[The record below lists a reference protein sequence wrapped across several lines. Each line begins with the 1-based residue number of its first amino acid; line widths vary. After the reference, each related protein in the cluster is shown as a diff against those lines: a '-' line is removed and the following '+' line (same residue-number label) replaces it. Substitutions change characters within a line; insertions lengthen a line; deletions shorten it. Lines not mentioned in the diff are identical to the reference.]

1 MLTARKSPSSALG
14 DELHESNSA
23 SPDPVIDPSQD
34 YTLSKA
40 RFFGLS
46 DSALNTLRL
55 IKGWTSHGTKRC
67 ASTYDQI
74 HEELKIE
81 ISTAKKAVSKLK
93 KEGLITFWQ
102 KGHELMFQYNL
113 EQVIAYGN
121 DTSRL
126 DKWLVSAK
134 PKAKSIV
141 ASKLVAPEPNVLSAV
156 TATASA
162 FTAYYT
168 EHPCSVAAPEN
179 SSDHVLSLE
188 QPSAASA
195 LELAFTATT
204 TPFALLSVPE
214 PTPFTVGAVLS
225 PLELSSES
233 TLELVPS
240 AETTSVAAVSVA
252 AVSLTPVCDTVP
264 QSTEPV
270 SVPVSQAVQQSAAPE
285 PATETVSVET
295 ASQPV
300 PVSNASTEVKPIL
313 PDNAV
318 TTNDT
323 ILQGTET
330 VSDSVSDPVFEPTS
344 EPVNTAVQPSAV
356 PVPAA
361 TSVTVEPAAPS
372 APVAAPV
379 SNAPCA
385 NRSSKEVSPLFKEYM
400 RCANNGSSWQSM
412 NMSST
417 IREII
422 SLSPDSFSDAELAQ
436 YGFKRSDF
444 APPTQDCYL
453 PTPEP
458 KLLAAEQEPTS
469 VSGPS
474 APHMASATVAA
485 QPPAQQP
492 SLDSMPDLSEEVWPE
507 HRHDTVVA
515 NADAP
520 YIEVSMEELL
530 AQAQAN
536 DHTGHSSAAA
546 VAAGGVNSESQP
558 PLHSPETDLQAD
570 SLATALLEAMQ
581 RGNDEPFE
589 ISPSEFARLPATDP
603 RMEQHNQQ
611 ALRLFSA
618 PNSALL
624 PIHSD
629 LYHFDFTQSLKKLR
643 LENVVFWGDSEPQL
657 RFDFTPVADF
667 LSVNHVSAQINH
679 YSWPRIFG
687 GFEQFFRFS
696 VLSELCYYSS
706 QDDIFTSADE
716 APKVNKEQLKEFFA
730 THQRG
735 FLMQL
740 LAVAHG
746 TTDGPY
752 RNAANIQ
759 VQWCSDSLWASISHN
774 MRLYKERSPMAYLTS
789 CIRRQLISVLNDK
802 DSYYSM
808 LQFFTHE
815 FLHYARFQPWVK
827 HFRYYGFGSEY
838 LRFVY
843 PTDFL
848 QLMHVTQQRTVFRLT
863 YPMLLWRKIA
873 CVRAASGLEDDNNH
887 ENSSTAAQLL
897 FELATQQQA
906 QNYWDQFV
914 AAFGDHYP
922 FLHKVG
928 GCEHV

>member
-1 MLTARKSPSSALG
+1 MLTARKSPSAAIG
-14 DELHESNSA
+14 DELHASNSA
-23 SPDPVIDPSQD
+23 APVLAPSHD
-34 YTLSKA
+34 DILSKEN
-40 RFFGLS
+40 FFDLS

-55 IKGWTSHGTKRC
+55 FQRWTSHGAKRC
-67 ASTYDQI
+67 YFTN
-74 HEELKIE
+74 EEIGKKVNIKT
-81 ISTAKKAVSKLK
+81 STAKKAVSELK
-93 KEGLITFWQ
+93 KEGLITVWQ
-102 KGHELMFQYNL
+102 KGKGRLFRYNI
-113 EQVIAYGN
+113 EQVIAHGN

-126 DKWLVSAK
+126 DQWLVPAK
-134 PKAKSIV
+134 PNAKSV
-141 ASKLVAPEPNVLSAV
+141 VDSKLVAPEPNVLPAV
-156 TATASA
+156 TATAA
-162 FTAYYT
+162 ALTAYYT
-168 EHPCSVAAPEN
+168 EQPCSVAAPESVSAPVPVTVGI
-179 SSDHVLSLE
+179 SSLAPSLESSSEPVLSLE

-204 TPFALLSVPE
+204 NPFALWSVPE
-214 PTPFTVGAVLS
+214 PTPFTVGAELS

-240 AETTSVAAVSVA
+240 AETTSVAAVS
-252 AVSLTPVCDTVP
+252 LTLGCDSVQ

-270 SVPVSQAVQQSAAPE
+270 SVPVSTAVQQNAVPTPAPAA
-285 PATETVSVET
+285 VSVET
-295 ASQPV
+295 TTQGPSRECAPEETPSSTTAAVV
-300 PVSNASTEVKPIL
+300 PSPDMAAQSTESVSAHVNTDVL
-313 PDNAV
+313 PNAV
-318 TTNDT
+318 
-323 ILQGTET
+323 
-330 VSDSVSDPVFEPTS
+330 P
-344 EPVNTAVQPSAV
+344 V

-361 TSVTVEPAAPS
+361 APVTVEPAAPS

-385 NRSSKEVSPLFKEYM
+385 KRPNKEVSPLFHEYM
-400 RCANNGSSWQSM
+400 RCANNGSSLQSM
-412 NMSST
+412 EMRST
-417 IREII
+417 LLEII

-444 APPTQDCYL
+444 APQNQVCNV
-453 PTPEP
+453 
-458 KLLAAEQEPTS
+458 PTS
-469 VSGPS
+469 EHHEPS
-474 APHMASATVAA
+474 DAHTASTAVAA
-485 QPPAQQP
+485 QTPAPQP

-520 YIEVSMEELL
+520 YIEASMEELL
-530 AQAQAN
+530 AQVHAN
-536 DHTGHSSAAA
+536 DHTGNSSG
-546 VAAGGVNSESQP
+546 VAEAHTESQP
-558 PLHSPETDLQAD
+558 PLHSHEPDVQSD
-570 SLATALLEAMQ
+570 SLAHSLLEAMQ
-581 RGNDEPFE
+581 HANDEPLNL
-589 ISPSEFARLPATDP
+589 SPSEFARLPAKDP
-603 RMEQHNQQ
+603 RMVQHNQQ

-618 PNSALL
+618 PNSAQL

-629 LYHFDFTQSLKKLR
+629 LYCFDFTHPLKKLR

-657 RFDFTPVADF
+657 RFDFKPVADF
-667 LSVNHVSAQINH
+667 LSVDHVSARINH
-679 YSWPRIFG
+679 YSWPRLFG

-752 RNAANIQ
+752 LNAANIQ

-774 MRLYKERSPMAYLTS
+774 MRLYKNRSPMAYLTS

-815 FLHYARFQPWVK
+815 FLHYARFQSWVR
-827 HFRYYGFGSEY
+827 HFRYDGFGSEY

-843 PTDFL
+843 PADFQ
-848 QLMHVTQQRTVFRLT
+848 QLMHVTQQRIVFRLT
-863 YPMLLWRKIA
+863 YPLLLWRKIA
-873 CVRAASGLEDDNNH
+873 CVRAASGLEDENNH

-897 FELATQQQA
+897 FELATQQQV
-906 QNYWDQFV
+906 QHEWDQFV